1 MVIGLACLF
10 GVSAAGG
17 SRARPTRGMGGYRP
31 PGATRPMTTGGPTAV
46 ALKHSAA
53 RADLRMSIVSCFS
66 LDEAHLEADVEPR
79 SLRLVGNKS
88 SRDVYVVWRLVVDQP
103 KGGQNR
109 TGATEALFG
118 WRGWA
123 DSNRSYLRI
132 TEQEFVSLPVDILV
146 QGIISLFLTMYGL
159 MSISG
164 EFKEIRATVDL
175 ETKSWETLRNIPS
188 FYVFSHRGRA
198 LSPNYVPPLQKA
210 ILEEM
215 DS

>member
-1 MVIGLACLF
+1 MIF
-10 GVSAAGG
+10 
-17 SRARPTRGMGGYRP
+17 
-31 PGATRPMTTGGPTAV
+31 
-46 ALKHSAA
+46 K
-53 RADLRMSIVSCFS
+53 D
-66 LDEAHLEADVEPR
+66 
-79 SLRLVGNKS
+79 
-88 SRDVYVVWRLVVDQP
+88 
-103 KGGQNR
+103 
-109 TGATEALFG
+109 
-118 WRGWA
+118 
-123 DSNRSYLRI
+123 RSYLRI

-159 MSISG
+159 MFISG

-210 ILEEM
+210 ILEEI

>member
-1 MVIGLACLF
+1 M
-10 GVSAAGG
+10 SE
-17 SRARPTRGMGGYRP
+17 
-31 PGATRPMTTGGPTAV
+31 
-46 ALKHSAA
+46 AA
-53 RADLRMSIVSCFS
+53 RA
-66 LDEAHLEADVEPR
+66 
-79 SLRLVGNKS
+79 
-88 SRDVYVVWRLVVDQP
+88 Y
-103 KGGQNR
+103 
-109 TGATEALFG
+109 
-118 WRGWA
+118 
-123 DSNRSYLRI
+123 RSYLRI

>member
-1 MVIGLACLF
+1 MIVI
-10 GVSAAGG
+10 
-17 SRARPTRGMGGYRP
+17 
-31 PGATRPMTTGGPTAV
+31 
-46 ALKHSAA
+46 
-53 RADLRMSIVSCFS
+53 I
-66 LDEAHLEADVEPR
+66 LD
-79 SLRLVGNKS
+79 
-88 SRDVYVVWRLVVDQP
+88 
-103 KGGQNR
+103 
-109 TGATEALFG
+109 
-118 WRGWA
+118 
-123 DSNRSYLRI
+123 RSYLRI

-159 MSISG
+159 MFISG

>member
-1 MVIGLACLF
+1 MLVTN
-10 GVSAAGG
+10 STTKRR
-17 SRARPTRGMGGYRP
+17 SR
-31 PGATRPMTTGGPTAV
+31 
-46 ALKHSAA
+46 H
-53 RADLRMSIVSCFS
+53 
-66 LDEAHLEADVEPR
+66 
-79 SLRLVGNKS
+79 
-88 SRDVYVVWRLVVDQP
+88 
-103 KGGQNR
+103 
-109 TGATEALFG
+109 
-118 WRGWA
+118 
-123 DSNRSYLRI
+123 
-132 TEQEFVSLPVDILV
+132 ILV

>member
-1 MVIGLACLF
+1 MIVI
-10 GVSAAGG
+10 
-17 SRARPTRGMGGYRP
+17 
-31 PGATRPMTTGGPTAV
+31 
-46 ALKHSAA
+46 
-53 RADLRMSIVSCFS
+53 I
-66 LDEAHLEADVEPR
+66 LD
-79 SLRLVGNKS
+79 
-88 SRDVYVVWRLVVDQP
+88 
-103 KGGQNR
+103 
-109 TGATEALFG
+109 
-118 WRGWA
+118 
-123 DSNRSYLRI
+123 RSYLRI
-132 TEQEFVSLPVDILV
+132 TEQEFVSLPVDSTISVCSQILV

-159 MSISG
+159 MFISG

>member
-1 MVIGLACLF
+1 MTITEQGLRKLF
-10 GVSAAGG
+10 VVGG
-17 SRARPTRGMGGYRP
+17 GGGTQIRGRSP
-31 PGATRPMTTGGPTAV
+31 
-46 ALKHSAA
+46 
-53 RADLRMSIVSCFS
+53 CS
-66 LDEAHLEADVEPR
+66 LLD
-79 SLRLVGNKS
+79 
-88 SRDVYVVWRLVVDQP
+88 
-103 KGGQNR
+103 
-109 TGATEALFG
+109 
-118 WRGWA
+118 
-123 DSNRSYLRI
+123 RSYLRI